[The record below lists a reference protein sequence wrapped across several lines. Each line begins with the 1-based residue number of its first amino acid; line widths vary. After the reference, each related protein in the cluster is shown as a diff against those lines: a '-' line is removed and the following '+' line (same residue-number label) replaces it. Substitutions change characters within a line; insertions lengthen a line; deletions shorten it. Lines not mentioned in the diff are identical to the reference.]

1 MSIEA
6 MAMAGMDYEECAISL
21 EKWNPLCP
29 QQPPLYL
36 VAECEEFVNLAA
48 ERMKAKIREWA
59 KAVALTTTQQSV
71 TNDHC
76 KLLVFS

>member
-1 MSIEA
+1 

-21 EKWNPLCP
+21 EKWNPFCP

-36 VAECEEFVNLAA
+36 VAECEELVDLAA

-59 KAVALTTTQQSV
+59 KAVALTSTQQSV
-71 TNDHC
+71 TNDRS